1 MTSAEGRNGC
11 GAAVQR
17 PPLLKPGGH
26 IRVVNPAW
34 PSMSYA
40 RQRAARAERVLLN
53 LGFRVSYGEHAWEI
67 TDDGRSAGS
76 PEQRASDFMAAVT
89 DPGVDAILSAGGGAT
104 SPELLPL
111 LDEEAISRN
120 AKPFIGECENV
131 WLHQYLL
138 YHANLASYYGAAFM
152 PEFGE
157 VGGIFPETAA
167 SFTSALCEG
176 GELSYE
182 PVPDRTNE
190 FYGWMDPMIEATPRT
205 RSVEGGWHWIS
216 EGRGE
221 GQFVGGEAAFLARC
235 IDRFTPDLTGSLL
248 FWHLMPNN
256 SASVADNL
264 RELARRTDLSSLSG
278 MVIGTDVRHDPPEWA
293 AVVAAALAEVVGP
306 LDYPVLANADIGH
319 TDPGWVLPY
328 GVNAVLDSGLGLR
341 FPGPSG

>member
-1 MTSAEGRNGC
+1 MTSTEDRNARA
-11 GAAVQR
+11 AAVQR

-53 LGFRVSYGEHAWEI
+53 MGFRVSYGEYAWEI

-89 DPGVDAILSAGGGAT
+89 DPDVDAILSAGGGAT
-104 SPELLPL
+104 SWELLPL
-111 LDEEAISRN
+111 LDDEAISRN

-138 YHANLASYYGAAFM
+138 YQANLASYYGAAFM

-157 VGGIFPETAA
+157 VGGIFPETAE
-167 SFTSALCEG
+167 SFIRALCEG

-182 PVPDRTNE
+182 PVPDRTNA
-190 FYGWMDPMIEATPRT
+190 FYGWMDPVIEATPRT
-205 RSVEGGWHWIS
+205 RAVEGGWHWIN

-221 GQFVGGEAAFLARC
+221 GQFVGGEAAYLARC

-248 FWHLMPNN
+248 FWHVMPNN
-256 SASVADNL
+256 GASVADNL
-264 RELARRTDLSSLSG
+264 RELARRIDLSSLAG
-278 MVIGTDVRHDPPEWA
+278 MVVGTDMRHDPPEWA
-293 AVVAAALAEVVGP
+293 ALVAAALAEVVGP
-306 LDYPVLANADIGH
+306 VDYPVLANADIGH

-328 GVNAVLDSGLGLR
+328 GVNAVLDSRLGLR
-341 FPGPSG
+341 FPGASR